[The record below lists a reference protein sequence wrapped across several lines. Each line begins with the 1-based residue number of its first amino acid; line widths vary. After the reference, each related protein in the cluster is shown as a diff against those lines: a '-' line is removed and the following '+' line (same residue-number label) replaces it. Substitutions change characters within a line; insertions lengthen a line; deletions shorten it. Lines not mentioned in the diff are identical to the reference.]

1 MSTDLITETYR
12 RKLGGGTRKAVM
24 LLMADNANVDGR
36 GIYLSKTT
44 MAERLDISKQ
54 TVITTI
60 QGLIKDGLLTE
71 VGKKP
76 MINGRGYTVEYQVIE
91 DELRRLPLIKSEQT
105 RLDRELAADRRRS
118 EAARPVKD
126 FDRSKDLTPRG
137 QTTLPNPLLEPKN
150 PQTPF
155 AESDRDPDPGDAYW
169 RLPLEQKAAEA
180 GASRAKRMR
189 RSERQSV
196 ETTPLPAPRKPKSS
210 TPVAAKARE
219 DERSLTMH
227 AALKASIG
235 EEAWRDCFE
244 CAAMVFDEPGA
255 TVIIADPCRRQM
267 LEERFENALLGAA
280 RRAFGPNVRW
290 VRVRVETNGALAL

>member
-1 MSTDLITETYR
+1 MSTELITETYR
-12 RKLGGGTRKAVM
+12 RTLGSGTRKAVM
-24 LLMADNANVDGR
+24 LLMADNANEDGR

-54 TVITTI
+54 TVIATI
-60 QGLIKDGLLTE
+60 DGLIKDGLLKD
-71 VGKKP
+71 VGKVP
-76 MINGRGYTVEYQVIE
+76 MINGRGYTVEYQVIA
-91 DELRRLPLIKSEQT
+91 DELRKLPLIKSEQAK
-105 RLDRELAADRRRS
+105 RDRQREVERRRG
-118 EAARPVKD
+118 EAALPVKD

-137 QTTLPNPLLEPKN
+137 QAALPNPLLEPKN

-155 AESDRDPDPGDAYW
+155 AESDREPDPGDAYW
-169 RLPLEQKAAEA
+169 RLPLERKAAEA

-196 ETTPLPAPRKPKSS
+196 ETASPPAPRKPKPS

-227 AALKASIG
+227 AALKAIIG
-235 EEAWRDCFE
+235 EDAWRDCFA

-267 LEERFENALLGAA
+267 LEERFGNALLGAA
-280 RRAFGPNVRW
+280 KRAFGPNVRL
-290 VRVRVETNGALAL
+290 VRVRVEINGALAL

>member
-1 MSTDLITETYR
+1 MSNHLISSTYKR
-12 RKLGGGTRKAVM
+12 VLGTGTRKAIMV
-24 LLMADNANVDGR
+24 LMADKASDDGR
-36 GIYLSKTT
+36 GIYASKQT
-44 MAERLDISKQ
+44 MADELDLSKQ

-60 QGLIKDGLLTE
+60 NGLIEDGLLTVIGE
-71 VGKKP
+71 RPCARGHTIEYAINVDALLALP
-76 MINGRGYTVEYQVIE
+76 MVNSKQKRIERGQ
-91 DELRRLPLIKSEQT
+91 
-105 RLDRELAADRRRS
+105 AAL
-118 EAARPVKD
+118 PVKD
-126 FDRSKDLTPRG
+126 FDRSNAATRRG
-137 QTTLPNPLLEPKN
+137 QAALPKPPLEPKN

-155 AESDRDPDPGDAYW
+155 AESDREPDPGDAYW
-169 RLPLEQKAAEA
+169 RLPLERKAAEA
-180 GASRAKRMR
+180 GAIRAKRMR

-196 ETTPLPAPRKPKSS
+196 ETAPPPAPRKPKPSA
-210 TPVAAKARE
+210 PVATKARE

-267 LEERFENALLGAA
+267 LEERFGNALLGAA
-280 RRAFGPNVRW
+280 KRAFGPNVRW